1 MLSIQAK
8 NAEIK
13 KIGEDMRAVQEQ
25 LREKQA

>member
-1 MLSIQAK
+1 MLSIQVK

-25 LREKQA
+25 LREK